1 MMYMNDTNVSFRRF
15 EPKTVYFGG
24 RMRLVTCLETNKA
37 GNGPN
42 RPRAGRFYLF
52 EDIHRRLAEMN
63 GGYAFCV
70 KNTLGDVVLFKTVK
84 IKDSSLLMN
93 AEFSHKGVYTVYWS
107 DIFPEYAKGAAPAP
121 KTKKEM
127 VNCANTAIST
137 TISGW

>member
-1 MMYMNDTNVSFRRF
+1 MPMNDANVSYGRF

-24 RMRLVTCLETNKA
+24 RIRLVTCSETNKA

-42 RPRAGRFYLF
+42 QPRPGRFYLYK
-52 EDIHRRLAEMN
+52 DIHRRLAEMN

-84 IKDSSLLMN
+84 IQDSSLLKD
-93 AEFSHKGVYTVYWS
+93 AEFSRKGFFTVNWS

-127 VNCANTAIST
+127 VNRANTAIST
-137 TISGW
+137 AISGW

>member
-1 MMYMNDTNVSFRRF
+1 MSMNDANVSFGLF

-24 RMRLVTCLETNKA
+24 RIRLITCSETNKA

-42 RPRAGRFYLF
+42 QPRPGRFYLYK
-52 EDIHRRLAEMN
+52 DIHERLKAMD

-93 AEFSHKGVYTVYWS
+93 AEFSRKGFFTVNWS
-107 DIFPEYAKGAAPAP
+107 DIFPEMHSGGYPCP
-121 KTKKEM
+121 QNKKEM
-127 VNCANTAIST
+127 VNCANTTIST

>member
-1 MMYMNDTNVSFRRF
+1 MMHMNDTDVSFRRF

-52 EDIHRRLAEMN
+52 EDIHRRLADMN

-84 IKDSSLLMN
+84 IKDSSLLMD
-93 AEFSHKGVYTVYWS
+93 AVFSHKGVCTVYWS
-107 DIFPEYAKGAAPAP
+107 DIFPEYVKGATPAP
-121 KTKKEM
+121 KTQKDVLK
-127 VNCANTAIST
+127 NDDTKIPACICR
-137 TISGW
+137 W

>member
-1 MMYMNDTNVSFRRF
+1 MSMNDANVSFGLF
-15 EPKTVYFGG
+15 EPKTEYFGAP
-24 RMRLVTCLETNKA
+24 MRLVTCLETNKA

-42 RPRAGRFYLF
+42 QPRPGRFYLYK
-52 EDIHRRLAEMN
+52 DIHERLKAMD

-84 IKDSSLLMN
+84 IQDSPLLKD
-93 AEFSHKGVYTVYWS
+93 AKFSRKGFFTVNWN

-127 VNCANTAIST
+127 VNCANTKIRT
-137 TISGW
+137 CIC